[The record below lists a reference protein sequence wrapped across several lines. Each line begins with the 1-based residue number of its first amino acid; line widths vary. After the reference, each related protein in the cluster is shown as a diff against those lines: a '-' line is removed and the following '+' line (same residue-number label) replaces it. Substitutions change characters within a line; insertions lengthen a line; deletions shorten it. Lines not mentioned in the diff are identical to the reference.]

1 MFLSEVF
8 PKLLC
13 AGLLIGLAGCVT
25 KNPSMPMTAR
35 EARLEIVDLRRT
47 PVVQKRPLV
56 VISGFNDFGIPS
68 YSLAPKFRRI
78 FTAPEIVR
86 VSMQGCH
93 TFEACADRLVKAVEA
108 KFPSKSAKETVE
120 VDVVAVSMG
129 GLVSRYAATPQPG
142 RKRLAIKRLFT
153 ISTPHQGADLAGLPA
168 FEEVQTDMR
177 FGSPFLRKLN
187 ETKPSYEIFPYVR
200 IGDVIV
206 GAKNT
211 ALCGESPWW
220 VPPED
225 VSPAHGF
232 AYDDDRIFL
241 DIALRLRGEKPVS
254 TLPRTPLPR

>member
-1 MFLSEVF
+1 MPRFSLFLGAC
-8 PKLLC
+8 LLVV
-13 AGLLIGLAGCVT
+13 LAGCAT
-25 KNPSMPMTAR
+25 KNPSMPVTAG
-35 EARLEIVDLRRT
+35 EARQDIIELRQH
-47 PVVQKRPLV
+47 PVPQPRPLV

-78 FTAPEIVR
+78 FTDPQIVK
-86 VSMQGCH
+86 VSMFGCH
-93 TFEACADRLVKAVEA
+93 TFDACADRLIAAVEA
-108 KFPSKSAKETVE
+108 RFPSKSADKTVE

-129 GLVSRYAATPQPG
+129 GLVSRYAATPQAG
-142 RKRLAIKRLFT
+142 RKRLAIQRLFT

-177 FGSPFLRKLN
+177 FGSAFLRKLN
-187 ETKPSYEIFPYVR
+187 EGKAPYEIFPYVR
-200 IGDVIV
+200 LGDVIV

-211 ALCGESPWW
+211 APYGEPPWW

-241 DIALRLRGEKPVS
+241 DIALRLRAEKPVS
-254 TLPRTPLPR
+254 TFPRAPLP